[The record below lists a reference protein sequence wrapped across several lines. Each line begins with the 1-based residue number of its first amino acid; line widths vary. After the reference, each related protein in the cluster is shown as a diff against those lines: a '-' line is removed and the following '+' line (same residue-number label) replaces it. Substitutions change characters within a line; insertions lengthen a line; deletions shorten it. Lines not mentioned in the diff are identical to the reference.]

1 MPTFADLRPLTADL
15 PPLVLLSSLDFGGAG
30 IAARRLLEGLLAAGA
45 DARMICLQKKSNLP
59 QVGELKHPQT
69 GQPLWNYDAQ
79 LRGEVLRN
87 YPHRPAGAE
96 MFSLTRSLI
105 NLADFDF
112 VKNAPLVHLHWVAG
126 LVGFPQAREVFA
138 GKKLVWTLHDMNPFT
153 GGCHYSAGCEK
164 WKTEGCQNCPQ
175 LGTPAPTV
183 DYDLAAA
190 NFVNKYDGYQG
201 LNLTIATPS
210 QWLGADAKSSLLLRS
225 FPQQTIP
232 YGFSLEDFSPQQPD
246 NARYMLGLPDDRKI
260 ILFGADDAN
269 NHRKGLR
276 FLIEALGHL
285 KNYGGERAPLL
296 AVFGMPPRGLP
307 PEYECKVLGRLE
319 TPQQLATAYSAADV
333 FVLPSLE
340 DNLPNTLIEA
350 QACGAPGIGFA
361 IGGIPD
367 IIQDGATGYLAAPQN
382 AADLAEKIHALLNLP
397 AADYERMRENCR
409 AHALANYAPELQ
421 VERYLQLYRR
431 LLKLPE
437 KSAASFKINEQ
448 FRMPITASGAG
459 DAMTDATIN
468 NIRAHLSDD
477 EAQYIF
483 AERVAFMQD
492 DDNTHI
498 NNIVRKTIEC
508 RLNEGERLPILR
520 DTKKLIVWV
529 LSNNLDFVKIN
540 GCLAEM
546 FGIAITH
553 ICTDFQSSG
562 MRFYE
567 QAIANGI
574 KFITSAELNHQDAII
589 VPSGNYELQ
598 CQRAF
603 HQLQHYGFKREQ
615 FYPFIGKASTNAD
628 YGFIGL
634 QYFDL
639 PEVKSETEG
648 VFIDGGGFNGL
659 STLDFANFTKGKY
672 RKIYCFEPIPQQYKT
687 ACNFIEQWGLH
698 DVTIINKGLW
708 SDETILSFSD
718 NGDSSSANVD
728 GTLKI
733 PVTTIDST
741 VGREQVTFIKLD
753 VGGAELEALKGAAN
767 TIRRDKPKLAICIY
781 HKPNDVLT
789 LPAYILSLVP
799 EYRLFIR
806 HYGYKNTETVLYAV
820 MPEVL
825 APTLKKSELTP
836 RAPAQPQISVII
848 PVYNTEKYLR
858 RCLDSVLKQTLRE
871 IEIICVNDRSPDNSL
886 TILREYA
893 ERDAR
898 IKVIDFPENKGVSVA
913 RNAGIDAALGEYLGF
928 VDSDDTVDLNFYEQ
942 LYKKAK
948 IGGAEMVKGN
958 SREILTNGEM
968 VPNRINELVKTHKMF
983 FVCHWWSA
991 IYKTSLIKNKQISFP
1006 PGLIAGQDC
1015 CFLIQAVSQANRVA
1029 TVDDVYYNYM
1039 RQENSTTYALT
1050 AEKIFAIAESRKFI
1064 IDYLNSL
1071 TIDAEG
1077 YLITF
1082 NEQTHILVH
1091 YYERETDPKIRRRL
1105 VEYLQYFYS
1114 KCRYPQHARRY
1125 DLQLPATG
1133 ANTGSAPKVSVIIP
1147 IYNVEPY
1154 LRQCLD
1160 SVVNQTLKEVEII
1173 GIDDGSTDNSLAILR
1188 EYAAKDERIKVVAL
1202 PKNGGVSA
1210 ARNVGLASA
1219 TGEYLGF
1226 IDSDDYIDLN
1236 FYEALYRQAQTG
1248 GADIVKCRRKE
1259 IGLDGK
1265 VVIDELNLN
1274 ARVAKNKIY
1283 FTHEWTTA
1291 IYRAALIRARQ
1302 VECPVG
1308 VVFGE
1313 DTCFLLKA
1321 VYYANRVD
1329 LIDNVYYTYLRR
1341 DNSASKAGG
1350 GHKGKETA
1358 IKIPAFRYI
1367 VDFINSVP
1375 MDENEYRFRF
1385 NICAYQVSEGIRLGG
1400 GDSTEVARAL
1410 TDLARE
1416 LDSKNKYRQVSPLA
1430 KNLGA
1435 AVAGK
1440 PNGLS
1445 FIELSPLV
1453 ENLPA
1458 VVTLAATDFIGATP
1472 NLATQIHFG
1481 LVKSGAKTQ
1490 MVTLWKKTNIPTI
1503 GELQNN
1509 GKPLYHSV
1517 RGAGVNAHFD
1527 LRQIADLLNRAG
1539 LLHFFDIRGLVEFS
1553 LAAPLLRGKKIVWTL
1568 ENILQLADADA
1579 LTTIGEP
1586 PLNIVITTPTDE
1598 LAAQVKQHPALKNF
1612 SVIAIPSG
1620 DDDRSRMT
1628 ALTLYLQLY
1637 RHFWGLPEKIIMPEA
1652 LMQKVSTPMQAGAIG
1667 DALAL
1672 YDAHRRNLAI
1682 NQPSAALA
1690 EFDELIAQMKELLA
1704 KQKLSATA
1712 MPSPAISV
1720 LVPVYKVEK
1729 YLRKCLDS
1737 ILAQTFTD
1745 FELIVVDDASPD
1757 HCGKICD
1764 EYAAKD
1770 PRIKVIHKPQNE
1782 GLPQARKTGFAA
1794 SRGAYI
1800 QFVDSDDWLEPDML
1814 AKMFYAAV
1822 SGDCDLVYSDYWWYN
1837 PNSAGVIERIYTNLG
1852 PSIGENKIENI
1863 KECVLH
1869 RTKTAKWNCVVWNK
1883 LYRRSVVA
1891 AIKFPPR
1898 GNRAEDN
1905 YITCQA
1911 LYYAGK
1917 IGYLPFAMYHYCY
1930 RPESVM
1936 NDPAQAVQNYY
1947 GIRDIFVQIEQFL
1960 RDKFSADFAA
1970 FALILK
1976 RKMAD
1981 IEKQNPDYRPV
1992 NHVYD
1997 EGFYSRHLAG
2007 SLSSAKTVLPLVVN
2021 LVKPQ
2026 SVCDV
2031 GCGTGAWLKTC
2042 AEIAGIADENAVGF
2056 DFDVPVSQLLIKQ
2069 QQYRNTDLKIP
2080 VVCERKFD
2088 LCISVEVAEHIPHKQ
2103 SEIFVQSLVDLAPV
2117 ILFSAAVPGQGG
2129 TEHINE
2135 QWPLYWEQIF
2145 RKKNYYGIDL
2155 LRSQIWDN
2163 NRIDWWYRQ
2172 NIVLFVREDKLAELG
2187 LEKPQSFL
2195 LPLVHPQSKQWRR
2208 AERQPV
2214 GIINPDTIPL
2224 HRDVFGPYKNCFQ
2237 GKDCVVLGTG
2247 PTLNSYQ
2254 PLKDAIHIGV
2264 NGAVL
2269 YDKVNLDYYFLVNY
2283 LSVEVFFK
2291 KVVASS
2297 AQKFIGQHI
2306 DYSRRK
2312 FAVPQEKCNQSN
2324 ARIFGLRQYWGDSE
2338 MQLFESQGGEL
2349 NPDLLN
2355 APMTI
2360 LDGSATMG
2368 IQFALWGHA
2377 KRIFIVGC
2385 DGRSQ
2390 DPSTIYAYFDG
2401 HPNAL
2406 HRMATYKISTS
2417 SMEKALS
2424 IAEFN
2429 MRKIK
2434 ELRDKHYPDTEI
2446 ISINPVQYKGLFDK
2460 DIYVTANS
2468 VAGND

>member
-96 MFSLTRSLI
+96 MFSLTKSLV
-105 NLADFDF
+105 NLAEFDL

-138 GKKLVWTLHDMNPFT
+138 GKKLVWTLHDKNPFT
-153 GGCHYSAGCEK
+153 GGCHIIEGCEK
-164 WKTEGCQNCPQ
+164 WKTAGCHECPQ
-175 LGTPAPTV
+175 LGAPLPTI
-183 DYDLAAA
+183 DYDLVAA

-201 LNLTIATPS
+201 LDLNVVTLSRKFYQFA
-210 QWLGADAKSSLLLRS
+210 GESLLLQQ
-225 FPQQTIP
+225 FPRETIP
-232 YGFSLEDFSPQQPD
+232 NGFPLNEFYPQQPD
-246 NARYMLGLPDDRKI
+246 NARYLLGLPDDRKI
-260 ILFGADDAN
+260 ILFGADGVGN
-269 NHRKGLR
+269 RNKGLHL
-276 FLIEALGHL
+276 LIEALRQLAGRWAG
-285 KNYGGERAPLL
+285 KPPLL
-296 AVFGMPPRGLP
+296 AIIGNAAAAPQLP
-307 PEYECKVLGRLE
+307 PEYEVRLLGRMDAP
-319 TPQQLATAYSAADV
+319 TQLATAYSAADV
-333 FVLPSLE
+333 FVLPSRE
-340 DNLPNTLIEA
+340 DNLPNMLIEA
-350 QACGAPGIGFA
+350 QACGTPGVGFA
-361 IGGIPD
+361 IEGVLD
-367 IIQDGATGYLAAPQN
+367 IIQDGVTGYFAAPEN
-382 AADLAEKIHALLNLP
+382 VADLAAKIKQILTLPSADHEK
-397 AADYERMRENCR
+397 MRENCR

-431 LLKLPE
+431 LLGLPE
-437 KSAASFKINEQ
+437 KTATATPPAS
-448 FRMPITASGAG
+448 P
-459 DAMTDATIN
+459 
-468 NIRAHLSDD
+468 
-477 EAQYIF
+477 
-483 AERVAFMQD
+483 
-492 DDNTHI
+492 
-498 NNIVRKTIEC
+498 
-508 RLNEGERLPILR
+508 
-520 DTKKLIVWV
+520 
-529 LSNNLDFVKIN
+529 SN
-540 GCLAEM
+540 
-546 FGIAITH
+546 
-553 ICTDFQSSG
+553 
-562 MRFYE
+562 
-567 QAIANGI
+567 
-574 KFITSAELNHQDAII
+574 
-589 VPSGNYELQ
+589 
-598 CQRAF
+598 
-603 HQLQHYGFKREQ
+603 
-615 FYPFIGKASTNAD
+615 
-628 YGFIGL
+628 
-634 QYFDL
+634 
-639 PEVKSETEG
+639 
-648 VFIDGGGFNGL
+648 
-659 STLDFANFTKGKY
+659 
-672 RKIYCFEPIPQQYKT
+672 
-687 ACNFIEQWGLH
+687 
-698 DVTIINKGLW
+698 
-708 SDETILSFSD
+708 
-718 NGDSSSANVD
+718 
-728 GTLKI
+728 
-733 PVTTIDST
+733 
-741 VGREQVTFIKLD
+741 
-753 VGGAELEALKGAAN
+753 
-767 TIRRDKPKLAICIY
+767 
-781 HKPNDVLT
+781 
-789 LPAYILSLVP
+789 PAPL
-799 EYRLFIR
+799 
-806 HYGYKNTETVLYAV
+806 
-820 MPEVL
+820 
-825 APTLKKSELTP
+825 
-836 RAPAQPQISVII
+836 APAQPQISVII

-871 IEIICVNDRSPDNSL
+871 IEIIGVNDCSPDNSL
-886 TILREYA
+886 AILREYA
-893 ERDAR
+893 ARDAR
-898 IKVIDFPENKGVSVA
+898 IKIIDFPENKGVSVA

-928 VDSDDTVDLNFYEQ
+928 VDSDDTLDLNFYEK
-942 LYKKAK
+942 LYAAAQTS
-948 IGGAEMVKGN
+948 GAEIVKGN
-958 SREILTNGEM
+958 AREVDAQGRIIL
-968 VPNRINELVKTHKMF
+968 NRINELIKTHKMF
-983 FVCHWWSA
+983 FVGCWWSA
-991 IYKTSLIKNKQISFP
+991 IYKTSFIKNKQITFP
-1006 PGLIAGQDC
+1006 PGFTAGQDA

-1029 TVDDVYYNYM
+1029 TGDDVYYNYM

-1050 AEKIFAIAESRKFI
+1050 AEKVFAIAESRKFI

-1091 YYERETDPKIRRRL
+1091 HYERETDPKIRRRL

-1114 KCRYPQHARRY
+1114 KCRHPQQVRRY

-1385 NICAYQVSEGIRLGG
+1385 NICAYQVSAGIRLGG

-1410 TDLARE
+1410 TDFARE

-1481 LVKSGAKTQ
+1481 LVKSGANTQ

-1586 PLNIVITTPTDE
+1586 PLNIIITTPTDE

-1745 FELIVVDDASPD
+1745 FELILVDDASPD
-1757 HCGKICD
+1757 DCGKICD

-1822 SGDCDLVYSDYWWYN
+1822 SGDCDLVYSDYWEH
-1837 PNSAGVIERIYTNLG
+1837 SASADGTITQEYANLG
-1852 PSIGENKIENI
+1852 RSIDADKITNI
-1863 KECVLH
+1863 NECVLH
-1869 RTKTAKWNCVVWNK
+1869 RSKTARWNCVVWNK

-1891 AIKFPPR
+1891 AIKFPTAS
-1898 GNRAEDN
+1898 RAEDH
-1905 YITCQA
+1905 YITCQT
-1911 LYYAGK
+1911 LYYADK
-1917 IGYLPFAMYHYCY
+1917 IAYTPFALYHYQRQNMQSIMNAPARSEKNY
-1930 RPESVM
+1930 REM
-1936 NDPAQAVQNYY
+1936 
-1947 GIRDIFVQIEQFL
+1947 REIFTQVEQFL
-1960 RDKFSADFAA
+1960 REKFGEDFAM
-1970 FALILK
+1970 FAPTLK
-1976 RKMAD
+1976 HRMAD
-1981 IEKQNPDYRPV
+1981 VEKQNPDYRPV

-2007 SLSSAKTVLPLVVN
+2007 SLSSARTVLPLVVN

-2042 AEIAGIADENAVGF
+2042 AEIAGIADENTIGF

-2406 HRMATYKISTS
+2406 HRMATYKVSTS
-2417 SMEKALS
+2417 SMGKALL
-2424 IAEFN
+2424 IAEVN

-2434 ELRDKHYPDTEI
+2434 ELRDKHYHDTEI

-2460 DIYVTANS
+2460 DIYTVK
-2468 VAGND
+2468 D